1 MFGMIMSAV
10 CAYCLRR
17 MFFRYAESYV
27 RNECLEE
34 VAEREARAVAAAI
47 EVAADAAEVEAEAE
61 ARRGGGGGGEAR
73 PAEPTLQAAPS
84 ALPVIA
90 VIARKVPSAQASLI
104 SPEEAVMYET
114 AAAEVTSNAV

>member
-47 EVAADAAEVEAEAE
+47 EVAADAAEAEAEAE
-61 ARRGGGGGGEAR
+61 ARRGGGGGEAR

>member
-10 CAYCLRR
+10 CAICLRR
-17 MFFRYAESYV
+17 MFFRHSERYV
-27 RNECLEE
+27 RSESPEE
-34 VAEREARAVAAAI
+34 VAEGEARAIAAARDVAA
-47 EVAADAAEVEAEAE
+47 EEEAE
-61 ARRGGGGGGEAR
+61 ARRGRREGRGGGAALAR

-90 VIARKVPSAQASLI
+90 VIARRLPSAQATLI

>member
-61 ARRGGGGGGEAR
+61 ARRGGGGGEAR